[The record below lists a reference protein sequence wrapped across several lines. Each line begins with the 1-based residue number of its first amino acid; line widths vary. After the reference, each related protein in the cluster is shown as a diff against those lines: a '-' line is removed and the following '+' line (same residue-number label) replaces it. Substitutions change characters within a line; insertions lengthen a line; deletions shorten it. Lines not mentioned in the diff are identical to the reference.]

1 MGKLTYLERR
11 LAGGL
16 SRVRYG
22 AAEASAAPLGGHWDR
37 NMTFNNREIAVAFW
51 LVVIFIW
58 SLTKKDVRS
67 SFSALLKTLFT
78 WKIILPLT
86 GMLAY
91 IALCIALL
99 ARANFWHWSNLKDTL
114 LWTIGSAFGL
124 FLRSNEAGGDE
135 KFFRSAV
142 YENLK
147 FVAMLEFV
155 VNMYTFP
162 LWVEIVF
169 VPLVALMVLIN
180 EYAKWK
186 EEEGFDKVRSFSAGL
201 LGIIGIGVLA
211 FTIRQVVGDLREFA
225 TTQMLFD
232 LVLPFVLTSFLLPFI
247 YMMALLIQYET
258 LFMRIDFF
266 TPDKSLSRYA
276 KLKVFLSCNFHL
288 YRLHRFSRKA
298 GVLKFRDKDELIER
312 IQSLC
317 K

>member
-1 MGKLTYLERR
+1 
-11 LAGGL
+11 
-16 SRVRYG
+16 
-22 AAEASAAPLGGHWDR
+22 
-37 NMTFNNREIAVAFW
+37 MTFDNREIAVAFW
-51 LVVIFIW
+51 LAVIFIW

-78 WKIILPLT
+78 WRIILPLM

-91 IALCIALL
+91 IALCVALL
-99 ARANFWHWSNLKDTL
+99 ARANLWHWSNLKDTL

-162 LWVEIVF
+162 LGVEIVF

-180 EYAKWK
+180 EYAKRK

-225 TTQMLFD
+225 TAQMLFD

-298 GVLKFRDKDELIER
+298 GILKFRDKDEVIER

>member
-1 MGKLTYLERR
+1 
-11 LAGGL
+11 
-16 SRVRYG
+16 
-22 AAEASAAPLGGHWDR
+22 
-37 NMTFNNREIAVAFW
+37 MTFNNREIAVAFW
-51 LVVIFIW
+51 LAVIFIW

-67 SFSALLKTLFT
+67 SFSALLKILFT
-78 WKIILPLT
+78 WKIILPLM

-91 IALCIALL
+91 IALCVALL
-99 ARANFWHWSNLKDTL
+99 ARANLWHWSNLKDTL

-162 LWVEIVF
+162 LWVEIIF

-186 EEEGFDKVRSFSAGL
+186 EGEGFDKVRSFSAGL

-211 FTIRQVVGDLREFA
+211 FTIRQVVGDLHEFA
-225 TTQMLFD
+225 TAQMLFD
-232 LVLPFVLTSFLLPFI
+232 FVLPFVLTSFLLPFI
-247 YMMALLIQYET
+247 YMMALLIHYET

-298 GVLKFRDKDELIER
+298 GILKFRDKDEVIER

>member
-1 MGKLTYLERR
+1 
-11 LAGGL
+11 
-16 SRVRYG
+16 
-22 AAEASAAPLGGHWDR
+22 
-37 NMTFNNREIAVAFW
+37 MTFNNREIAVAFW

>member
-1 MGKLTYLERR
+1 
-11 LAGGL
+11 
-16 SRVRYG
+16 
-22 AAEASAAPLGGHWDR
+22 
-37 NMTFNNREIAVAFW
+37 
-51 LVVIFIW
+51 
-58 SLTKKDVRS
+58 
-67 SFSALLKTLFT
+67 
-78 WKIILPLT
+78 
-86 GMLAY
+86 MLAY

-169 VPLVALMVLIN
+169 VPLVALIVLIN

-186 EEEGFDKVRSFSAGL
+186 EEEGFDKVRSLSAGL

-211 FTIRQVVGDLREFA
+211 FTVSQVVGDLREFA

>member
-1 MGKLTYLERR
+1 
-11 LAGGL
+11 
-16 SRVRYG
+16 
-22 AAEASAAPLGGHWDR
+22 
-37 NMTFNNREIAVAFW
+37 MTFNNREIAVAFW
-51 LVVIFIW
+51 LAVIFIW

-78 WKIILPLT
+78 WKIVLPLT

-99 ARANFWHWSNLKDTL
+99 ARANFWHWSNFKDTL

>member
-1 MGKLTYLERR
+1 
-11 LAGGL
+11 
-16 SRVRYG
+16 
-22 AAEASAAPLGGHWDR
+22 
-37 NMTFNNREIAVAFW
+37 MTFDNREIAVAFW
-51 LVVIFIW
+51 LAVIFIW

-162 LWVEIVF
+162 LGVEIVF

-180 EYAKWK
+180 EYAKRK

-225 TTQMLFD
+225 TAQMLFD

>member
-1 MGKLTYLERR
+1 
-11 LAGGL
+11 
-16 SRVRYG
+16 
-22 AAEASAAPLGGHWDR
+22 
-37 NMTFNNREIAVAFW
+37 MTFNNREIAVAFW
-51 LVVIFIW
+51 LAVIFIW

-78 WKIILPLT
+78 WKIVLPLT

-99 ARANFWHWSNLKDTL
+99 ARANFWHWSNFKDTL

-169 VPLVALMVLIN
+169 VPLVALIVLIN

-186 EEEGFDKVRSFSAGL
+186 EEEGFGKVRSLSAGL

-211 FTIRQVVGDLREFA
+211 FTVSQVVGDLREFA
-225 TTQMLFD
+225 TAQMLFD
-232 LVLPFVLTSFLLPFI
+232 LVLPFMLTSFLLPFI

-317 K
+317 N